1 MPGGSAFDEDP
12 SSLTPADARPLRAPL
27 DSWSGTAA
35 GAMFQTAM
43 PESDHNPPRRHPPLP
58 QVPPGE
64 RPAAQGEAFQLPE
77 GFENDATAALV
88 KRAQEGD
95 AEALNDLFAHY
106 HGTMVEQARRRL
118 GPRLRAKEEPDDLA
132 QTTFREAARDFSHY
146 RYQGEGSL
154 LRWLLQIL
162 QNKIRDRAEFY
173 SATKR
178 DLSKERSIEVPDA
191 DGGSRTYEP
200 EAPDLSVT
208 MQVQR
213 DENFLLLRQALEE
226 LSSDHRTAITLVF
239 FQGKSLR
246 EAGEEMDGRSED
258 AVRMLL
264 RRAEDRMA
272 ELLRASI
279 GKDLGP

>member
-1 MPGGSAFDEDP
+1 MVDADDKELPGE
-12 SSLTPADARPLRAPL
+12 
-27 DSWSGTAA
+27 
-35 GAMFQTAM
+35 
-43 PESDHNPPRRHPPLP
+43 EPRRHPPIP
-58 QVPPGE
+58 KAAQPPGTRAE
-64 RPAAQGEAFQLPE
+64 DRVEEAEDRAEDPLDPSGDPAEGQAFTLPE
-77 GFENDATAALV
+77 GFQSDATAALV
-88 KRAQEGD
+88 ERAQAGD
-95 AEALNDLFAHY
+95 AEALNDLFTHY
-106 HGTMVEQARRRL
+106 HGIMVEQARRRL

-132 QTTFREAARDFSHY
+132 QTTFREAARDFSRY

-154 LRWLLQIL
+154 LRWLIQIL

-173 SATKR
+173 SANKR
-178 DLSKERSIEVPDA
+178 DAAKERSIEVVDTDSEGPA
-191 DGGSRTYEP
+191 RTLEP

-213 DENFLLLRQALEE
+213 DENFLLLRRALQE
-226 LSSDHRTAITLVF
+226 LSEDHRRAITLVF

-246 EAGEEMDGRSED
+246 EAGEELGGRTED

-279 GKDLGP
+279 GKDLGE